1 MNRQGMTE
9 DLLTSNMAWVAGRYE
24 DSEFF
29 KRTAAARQT
38 DYLWLGCADSR
49 LTGQELTGLPP
60 GAIFH
65 HTNPGNLAPPLD
77 VGFLSSLQFSLE
89 VLKVRHV
96 VVCGHYGCGVMAAAL
111 SNTPIDLL
119 DRWLG
124 PVRAQASR
132 HAEALETIMDP
143 GARANRLCELNV
155 TAQLVNLAGN
165 PLVQDAWRR
174 GQSLTLHGWIHS
186 AADGLLRDLETTI
199 SSLKQAMS
207 FVGGPVPE
215 APPRRNARRAS
226 S

>member
-1 MNRQGMTE
+1 MTE
-9 DLLTSNMAWVAGRYE
+9 DLLTNNIAWVAGRYE

-29 KRTAAARQT
+29 KRTAAERQT

-49 LTGQELTGLPP
+49 LSGQELTGLQP

-119 DRWLG
+119 DRWLV
-124 PVRAQASR
+124 PVRALASR
-132 HAEALETIMDP
+132 HAEALETIIDP
-143 GARANRLCELNV
+143 GARANQLCELNV

-174 GQSLTLHGWIHS
+174 GQTLTLHGWVHS

-215 APPRRNARRAS
+215 APQRRRAQRIS

>member
-1 MNRQGMTE
+1 MTE
-9 DLLTSNMAWVAGRYE
+9 DLLTSNVAWVASRYK

-29 KRTAAARQT
+29 RRTAAERQT
-38 DYLWLGCADSR
+38 DHLWLGCADSR
-49 LTGQELTGLPP
+49 LSGQELTDLPP

-111 SNTPIDLL
+111 SNAPIDLL

-124 PVRAQASR
+124 PVRALASR

-174 GQSLTLHGWIHS
+174 RQPLTLHGWVHS
-186 AADGLLRDLETTI
+186 PADGLLRDLETTI
-199 SSLKQAMS
+199 SSLKQAMA
-207 FVGGPVPE
+207 FVGGLAPE
-215 APPRRNARRAS
+215 APRRRNARRTSA
-226 S
+226 